1 MHVKETAGQACIPY
15 LYIFMR
21 QMYIVNSSLSRF
33 LWNAKILVICL
44 QAVCTYRSI
53 LLHPPLAIK
62 SAREILL

>member
-1 MHVKETAGQACIPY
+1 
-15 LYIFMR
+15 
-21 QMYIVNSSLSRF
+21 MYVVNSSLSRC
-33 LWNAKILVICL
+33 LWNAEILVIVL